1 MIHFDVTFNLDG
13 LAENVAVMADK
24 VQRKAAL
31 ELFSELLQTTPI
43 DTGRARAGWGMDAR
57 QGSEVP
63 QKDQKAYRPK
73 SPVAPQGAP
82 FIIVYNNVE
91 YIVRLNEGHSQQAPK
106 RFVERAVDKVARGLK

>member
-1 MIHFDVTFNLDG
+1 MITFDVRFNLDG
-13 LAENVAVMADK
+13 LTENVAVMADK

-31 ELFSELLQTTPI
+31 ELFGELLQTTPI

-57 QGSEVP
+57 QGNEVP
-63 QKDQKAYRPK
+63 PRDQKAYRPK
-73 SPVAPQGAP
+73 SPVAPQGVP